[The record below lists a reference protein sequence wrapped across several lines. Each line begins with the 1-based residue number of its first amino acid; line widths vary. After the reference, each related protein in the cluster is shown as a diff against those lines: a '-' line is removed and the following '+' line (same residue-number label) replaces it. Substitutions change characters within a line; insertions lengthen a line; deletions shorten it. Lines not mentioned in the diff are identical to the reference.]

1 MNGLRKTDLPRKVR
15 LFLEVGLFLLIIK
28 GTLREEAAETDE
40 VALTE
45 ESEKD
50 RERVPTKE
58 VGETEENING
68 ESFI

>member
-1 MNGLRKTDLPRKVR
+1 MNARRNTDLPRKVR
-15 LFLEVGLFLLIIK
+15 SFLEVGQFPLIIK

-50 RERVPTKE
+50 RGRVPTKE